1 MKNRYAK
8 HFSIVDNYGN
18 EILIF
23 NHDCFG
29 GIWYLT
35 IENKLNG
42 HRETREYKT
51 ESVIFGT
58 ITKTVNRFIRANTK

>member
-8 HFSIVDNYGN
+8 HFSIVDNYGY

-23 NHDCFG
+23 NHDYFG

-51 ESVIFGT
+51 ESAIFGT
-58 ITKTVNRFIRANTK
+58 ITKTVNLFMRANAK